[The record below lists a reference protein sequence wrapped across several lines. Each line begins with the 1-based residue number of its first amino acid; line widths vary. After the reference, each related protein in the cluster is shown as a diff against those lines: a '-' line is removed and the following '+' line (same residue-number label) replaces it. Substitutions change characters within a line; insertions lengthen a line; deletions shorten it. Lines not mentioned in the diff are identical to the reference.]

1 MANGCTP
8 PRLPA
13 RRAGLPR
20 LAAAAARGL
29 GVGAAYAAALVL
41 VVLPC
46 LAPAALAQPAAPA
59 SHKRALLIGNAQY
72 AHSPLRNPENDAR
85 DLGEALRALG
95 FQVTVLTNATR
106 AQMLEAA
113 SRFARTLDRE
123 ALSLVYYGGHGVQI
137 AGRNFLLPILP
148 AAASVQSGDDVAAQ
162 AVSLEALMAPLA
174 AARPRFNLVVLD
186 ACRDNPFGDGR
197 QRGGLAPLDAPPNT
211 LVAFATS
218 PGKVAYDG
226 EGRNGTY
233 TAHLLRH
240 IGKRDLRIEEV
251 FKLVRAGVLEESR
264 GRQLPW
270 ENTALVGELALAA
283 FPQPLSTPAALA
295 APSGPLAWVRDAGE
309 SELRRFLAENRDAR
323 TRAVVLQ
330 RLVALREQAPIRAEA
345 LALSE
350 RPCEGCPR
358 LRTLAVPG
366 AGTAAAPLA
375 VGADLVTAGELR
387 RCIAAR
393 ACAAPADLALAAD
406 TDPAQGVSAE
416 VAQQYVAW
424 LSALP
429 AAQRAGWRFFLPSEA
444 QWLAVYRA
452 SFFREDGRPLFE
464 GRSACRVANL
474 YDESGAA
481 ANRFGWEALACND
494 GFAEASPVGLFSP
507 SLQGLFDLVG
517 NVWQWTSTC
526 TDVQAAG
533 CRQFRLVGG
542 SWATGGRWSWAEP
555 PRLAAEP
562 ELGAPIFGLR
572 VFAHRR

>member
-1 MANGCTP
+1 MLRFLCLP
-8 PRLPA
+8 PRPNEHS
-13 RRAGLPR
+13 RP
-20 LAAAAARGL
+20 LATWLVAALISLCA
-29 GVGAAYAAALVL
+29 GAAF
-41 VVLPC
+41 
-46 LAPAALAQPAAPA
+46 AQPGPG
-59 SHKRALLIGNAQY
+59 SKHALLIGNAQY
-72 AHSPLRNPENDAR
+72 AQSPLRNPENDAR
-85 DLGEALRALG
+85 DLGEALRGLG
-95 FQVTVLTNATR
+95 FEVTVLLNATR
-106 AQMLEAA
+106 AQMLEGTA
-113 SRFARTLDRE
+113 RFARRLDRN
-123 ALSLVYYGGHGVQI
+123 ALSLVYFGGHGVQVG
-137 AGRNFLLPILP
+137 GRNFVLPILP
-148 AAASVQSGDDVAAQ
+148 ANALKSGDDLATQ
-162 AVSLEALMAPLA
+162 AVSLEVMMAPLA
-174 AARPRFNLVVLD
+174 SARPRFNLVVLD

-218 PGKVAYDG
+218 PGKVAFDG

-240 IGKRDLRIEEV
+240 IGKRELRIEEV

-283 FPQPLSTPAALA
+283 YPQPLPTAAAVA
-295 APSGPLAWVRDAGE
+295 APEGPLAWVRDAAE
-309 SELRRFLAENRDAR
+309 PELRRFLGENRDSR

-330 RLVALREQAPIRAEA
+330 RLVALREKAPIRAEA

-358 LRTLAVPG
+358 MRALDSLPGPG
-366 AGTAAAPLA
+366 AGTAAAALW
-375 VGADLVTAGELR
+375 VGADLVTAAELR

-393 ACAAPADLALAAD
+393 ACAAPVDLALAAD
-406 TDPAQGVSAE
+406 WDPAQGVSAE

-424 LSALP
+424 LNALP
-429 AAQRAGWRFFLPSEA
+429 SAQRAGLRFFLPSEA

-474 YDESGAA
+474 YDESGQA

-526 TDVQAAG
+526 TDMQAAG
-533 CRQFRLVGG
+533 CRAFRLVGG
-542 SWATGGRWSWAEP
+542 SWATGGHWSWAEP

-572 VFAHRR
+572 VFAQKR

>member
-1 MANGCTP
+1 MTFPAGRFLRSAFR
-8 PRLPA
+8 RLFA
-13 RRAGLPR
+13 AGLAAF
-20 LAAAAARGL
+20 LAQL
-29 GVGAAYAAALVL
+29 CGASL
-41 VVLPC
+41 
-46 LAPAALAQPAAPA
+46 ALAQGGAATA
-59 SHKRALLIGNAQY
+59 VGSKHALLIGNAQY
-72 AHSPLRNPENDAR
+72 AQSPLRNPENDAR

-95 FQVTVLTNATR
+95 FEVTVLLNATR
-106 AQMLEAA
+106 AQMLEATA
-113 SRFARTLDRE
+113 RFARRLDRN
-123 ALSLVYYGGHGVQI
+123 ALSLVYFGGHGVQVG
-137 AGRNFLLPILP
+137 GRNFVLPILP
-148 AAASVQSGDDVAAQ
+148 ANALKSGDDLPAQ
-162 AVSLEALMAPLA
+162 AVSLEAMMAPLA
-174 AARPRFNLVVLD
+174 SARPRFNLVVLD

-218 PGKVAYDG
+218 PGKVAFDG

-240 IGKRDLRIEEV
+240 IGKRELRIEEV

-283 FPQPLSTPAALA
+283 YPQPLPTAAAVA
-295 APSGPLAWVRDAGE
+295 APEGPLAWVRDAAE
-309 SELRRFLAENRDAR
+309 PELRRFLGENRDSR

-330 RLVALREQAPIRAEA
+330 RLVALREKAPIRAEA

-358 LRTLAVPG
+358 MRALELPG
-366 AGTAAAPLA
+366 AGTATAPLW
-375 VGADLVTAGELR
+375 VGADLVTTAELR

-406 TDPAQGVSAE
+406 WDPAQGVSAE
-416 VAQQYVAW
+416 VAQQYVGW
-424 LSALP
+424 LDALP
-429 AAQRAGWRFFLPSEA
+429 AARRAGLRFFLPSEA

-481 ANRFGWEALACND
+481 ANRFGWEALGCND

-526 TDVQAAG
+526 TDPQSAG
-533 CRQFRLVGG
+533 CRQYRLVGG
-542 SWATGGRWSWAEP
+542 SWATGGHWSWAEP

-572 VFAHRR
+572 VFAQKR